1 MAAPVASPAGK
12 EMRHTVCRV
21 CHANCGLL
29 VEVQDNVAV
38 KIHGDKS
45 NPAYQGF
52 SCIKGREMGRYHT
65 DPARLLHSQARQAN
79 GGFAPI
85 AAEKAMD
92 EIAARLAEIADR
104 HGAATIACYSG
115 THAYQNPT
123 SARFLR
129 AFMAAVGSPM
139 FFDTT
144 TIDQP
149 GKTIARTVH
158 GVWSAGGYHCVDADA
173 WLLVGTNPLASMQGG
188 FSVNPA
194 ANLHQAQARGLRL
207 VVIDP
212 RVSDVARK
220 ANLHIQPRPGSSAV
234 ILAAII
240 REVIAQSLH
249 DRDFVAAHVSGFERL
264 RGAVEPFTAAFAA
277 RLADVP
283 EQAIVD
289 AAQIYGR
296 ARRGGV
302 NVGTGPNMS
311 GHCSLVE
318 YLALSLMTIRGHWRR
333 AGEPVLNPGVL
344 VHPMRAV
351 AEAIPGRPARRPGG
365 RRMRVRGLSE
375 TAGGLPTAALSDEIL
390 LEGSERIRALLVVGG
405 NPMMAIPD
413 QIKTRVALEK
423 LDLLVCIDP
432 MMTATARLADF
443 VIAPR
448 LSLETITTSHGYEM
462 LGAFGAGWGYVAP
475 YGQYAPPVLDPPAG
489 SDLIEDWQFF
499 YGVAQR
505 LGVTLRIPDAAHLPP
520 LNQDHGFELDMT
532 APPSSEDLYER
543 LFDGA
548 PVPLAQLRSGHGGR
562 LFERAETVV
571 RAGAGESRLEVG
583 DAELMAELAAMA
595 EPLSEPARPYRLISR
610 RLTASHNSSWHGT
623 QNLMKREPYNAA
635 YMHPDDLVG
644 IGIATGG
651 KIEIRSDRAAVI
663 AIATPDAGLRRGTVS
678 ISHCWGDVD
687 GADSDPVSFGTSVAR
702 LIFNDR
708 DFDPL
713 TGLPRMSNLAVS
725 ITPCG
730 ADGEDGAPP
739 NMMRMEQS

>member
-1 MAAPVASPAGK
+1 MAAPAAGSTEK
-12 EMRHTVCRV
+12 TLRHTVCRV

-52 SCIKGREMGRYHT
+52 SCIKGREMGRYHA
-65 DPARLLHSQARQAN
+65 DPARLLHSQARRAD

-92 EIAARLAEIADR
+92 GIAARLAEIADR
-104 HGAATIACYSG
+104 HGPAAIACYSG

-129 AFMAAVGSPM
+129 AFMAAIGSPM

-194 ANLHQAQARGLRL
+194 ANLHQAQARGLKL
-207 VVIDP
+207 IVVDP

-220 ANLHIQPRPGSSAV
+220 AALHVQPRPGSSAA

-240 REVIAQSLH
+240 REVIARSLH
-249 DRDFVAAHVSGFERL
+249 DRDFIAGHVSGFERL
-264 RGAVEPFTAAFAA
+264 RAAVEPFTAAFAA

-289 AAQIYGR
+289 AARIYGS

-318 YLALSLMTIRGHWRR
+318 YLALSLMTICGHWRR

-344 VHPMRAV
+344 VHPMPAV
-351 AEAIPGRPARRPGG
+351 AEAMAGRPALRPGG

-390 LEGSERIRALLVVGG
+390 LEGPGRIRALLVVGG

-413 QIKTRVALEK
+413 QIKTRAALQK

-432 MMTATARLADF
+432 MMTATARMADF
-443 VIAPR
+443 VVAPR

-475 YGQYAPPVLDPPAG
+475 YGQYAPPVMDPPAG

-499 YGVAQR
+499 YGLARR
-505 LGVTLRIPDAAHLPP
+505 LGLTLRIPDAAHLPP
-520 LNQDHGFELDMT
+520 LNQHHGFELDMT
-532 APPSSEDLYER
+532 APPTSEALYER
-543 LFDGA
+543 LFEGS
-548 PVPLAQLRSGHGGR
+548 PVPLAAIRSSPGGR
-562 LFERAETVV
+562 LFERAATVV
-571 RAGAGESRLEVG
+571 EAGSGAARLDVG
-583 DAELMAELAAMA
+583 APDLMAELGAVA
-595 EPLSEPARPYRLISR
+595 EPASEPARPFRLISR

-623 QNLMKREPYNAA
+623 PNLMKREPYNAA
-635 YMHPDDLVG
+635 YMHPDDLAA
-644 IGIATGG
+644 IGLAAGG
-651 KIEIRSDRAAVI
+651 RIEIRSDRAAVA
-663 AIATPDAGLRRGTVS
+663 AIAAPDAGLRRGTVS
-678 ISHCWGDVD
+678 ISHCWGDID
-687 GADSDPVSFGTSVAR
+687 GADADPASFGASVAR

-713 TGLPRMSNLAVS
+713 TGLPRMSNLPVS

-730 ADGEDGAPP
+730 TPEKGATAAHGE
-739 NMMRMEQS
+739 MENS